1 MIELLPQQLVN
12 GLALGSSYALIALG
26 LTLVFGVLQI
36 PNFPHGEL
44 YMLGASFTYVL
55 VGYGVNFWLAVPIA
69 SLGVVLVG
77 ILLDQVGYRRIDRG
91 GNLSLMIAALAMS
104 TVLQQVA
111 TLLWG
116 AEPHTTRTPFT
127 GILRTPYFSIG
138 IYQIVIFAAAL
149 LCWLFVWL
157 VLHRSRLGL
166 AIRAMAQNRTAALLM
181 GIELTWVRIA
191 TFAIGALIGGIAG
204 SLLGAAFPI
213 YPTMGLNPVLKAF
226 VILVIGG
233 VGNLWGAIVGGFL
246 LGILEILVAGY
257 ISSQLQD
264 IGTFAILVVVLII
277 RPNGLFGRAEV
288 LR

>member
-1 MIELLPQQLVN
+1 MIELLPQQLIN
-12 GLALGSSYALIALG
+12 GVALGSSYALIALG

-44 YMLGASFTYVL
+44 YMLGASFTYIL
-55 VGYGVNFWLAVPIA
+55 VASGMNFWLAVPLA
-69 SLGVVLVG
+69 SLGVVVVG
-77 ILLDQVGYRRIDRG
+77 ILLDQVGYRRIDKG

-111 TLLWG
+111 TILWG
-116 AEPHTTRTPFT
+116 AEPHTTPSPLPGVLRTPF
-127 GILRTPYFSIG
+127 FSIG
-138 IYQIVIFAAAL
+138 YYQILIFFATLA
-149 LCWLFVWL
+149 CWLFVWL

-181 GIELTWVRIA
+181 GIDLIWIRIA
-191 TFAIGALIGGIAG
+191 TFAIGSLIGGVAG
-204 SLLGAAFPI
+204 SLLGASFPI

-264 IGTFAILVVVLII
+264 IGTFAILVLVLIV

>member
-1 MIELLPQQLVN
+1 MLDLLPQQLVN
-12 GLALGSSYALIALG
+12 GLVLGSSYALIALG

-55 VGYGVNFWLAVPIA
+55 VSYGVNFWLAVPIA
-69 SLGVVLVG
+69 SVAVVVVG
-77 ILLDQVGYRRIDRG
+77 ILLDQVGYRRIDSG
-91 GNLSLMIAALAMS
+91 GNLSLMISALAMS
-104 TVLQQVA
+104 TVLQQTA
-111 TLLWG
+111 TLIWG
-116 AEPHTTRTPFT
+116 AEPHTTASPMT
-127 GILRTPYFSIG
+127 GILRTPYFSVG
-138 IYQIVIFAAAL
+138 YFQILIFAATIA
-149 LCWLFVWL
+149 CWLFVWV

-166 AIRAMAQNRTAALLM
+166 AIRAMSQNKMAAQLM
-181 GIELTWVRIA
+181 GIDLIWIRIA
-191 TFAIGALIGGIAG
+191 TFAIGALIGGFAG
-204 SLLGAAFPI
+204 SLLGASFPI

-233 VGNLWGAIVGGFL
+233 VGNLWGAIVGGFV
-246 LGILEILVAGY
+246 LGILEILVSAY

-264 IGTFAILVVVLII
+264 IGTFAVLVIVLII